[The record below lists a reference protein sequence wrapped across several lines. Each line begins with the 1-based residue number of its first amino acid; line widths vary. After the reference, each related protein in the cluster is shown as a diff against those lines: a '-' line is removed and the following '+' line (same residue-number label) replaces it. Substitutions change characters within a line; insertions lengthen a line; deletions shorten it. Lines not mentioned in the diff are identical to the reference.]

1 MKFTCNRKALS
12 EAFQLVCGVIE
23 PKATKPVL
31 KAVKVEAKEGTAKL
45 AATDLTVGAVVTVGQ
60 VVVEDP
66 GVILVYGEDA
76 NNILRE
82 SRDETIEWSLD
93 GTICR
98 IHGADSDFRMPTE
111 NPEEFPSV
119 PEFTGTPTVE
129 VARGDLDAMIK
140 RTSFAISMEQMRYA
154 LNGILFVPGKGSLEV
169 VATDGRRLAY
179 TKRAAK
185 SDKAQKG
192 FIVPIKAV
200 NEIHKMLVDGL
211 ETIALRFDESRIY
224 ARAAGASMFAQ
235 LVEGQFPSYTDVIPK
250 GNDIKVPFS
259 TDELASAVTRAALMT
274 TPQSLAFRMR
284 FEADT
289 VRFNSS
295 SAEHGE
301 AKIELKV
308 KYDAALVELC
318 FNPVFILDML
328 RAIPGQ
334 EVMLEMKDGESPVLF
349 RCGDD
354 YLYVVMPISLRQE

>member
-23 PKATKPVL
+23 TKSTKPVL
-31 KAVKVEAKEGTAKL
+31 KTVKVEAKEGTVKL
-45 AATDLTVGAVVTVGQ
+45 AATDLTVGAVVVVGG

-76 NNILRE
+76 NNVLRE
-82 SRDETIEWSLD
+82 SRDETVEWSLD
-93 GTICR
+93 GTSCR
-98 IHGADSDFRMPTE
+98 MRGADSDFRVPTE
-111 NPEEFPSV
+111 NTEEFPTV
-119 PEFTGTPTVE
+119 PEFKGEPTVE
-129 VARGDLDAMIK
+129 VARGDLDTMIK

-169 VATDGRRLAY
+169 IATDGRRLAY
-179 TKRAAK
+179 TKRPAK
-185 SDKAQKG
+185 SDKAAKG

-200 NEIHKMLVDGL
+200 NEIHRMLVDSVEKIG
-211 ETIALRFDESRIY
+211 LRFDENRIY
-224 ARAAGASMFAQ
+224 ARAGGASMFAQ

-250 GNDIKVPFS
+250 GNDIKIIFS
-259 TDELASAVTRAALMT
+259 VDDLTSAVTRAALMT
-274 TPQSLAFRMR
+274 TPQSLAIRMR
-284 FEADT
+284 FENDT
-289 VRFNSS
+289 VKFNSS

-301 AKIELKV
+301 AKIEIKV
-308 KYDAALVELC
+308 KYDGAALELC

-334 EVMLEMKDGESPVLF
+334 EVTIEMKDSECPALF